1 MLFVELALIRW
12 TSSNNLYLVH
22 MTNFVLLASF
32 LGIGMG
38 FLRAKARRD
47 LFPLASILLAT
58 LVAFVLAFPVRT
70 GTGRGGRWE
79 LVGSFDWAPL
89 PRWLSLTVIFV
100 LTVGTLM
107 ALAQEV
113 ARTFAR
119 FEPLEAYRLDVM
131 GSLTGIV
138 TFAALSFLRLPPLGW
153 GLVGTAAF
161 VVLLGRR
168 VQLLRHGP
176 AIALAALVLML
187 GAESVVGTF
196 QWSPYYKIHTT
207 QLSGGLFRV
216 EVNNT
221 PLQTALPVADIRR
234 DSPFYLYPYTYAG
247 SRDDVLVVGAGT
259 GNDVAVALAQ
269 GAKRVDAVE
278 IDPAILQLGR
288 DHHPD
293 RPFADPRVTT
303 HVDDGRAFMER
314 TNRRYDLILL
324 ALPDSATI
332 VTGQSA
338 LRLENYLF
346 TTQALTQARSLLK
359 PDGTFAMYNYYEPW
373 LLDRYAN
380 TVRTVYDAAPC
391 VQLGPSYGPRQ
402 QAVLTLRKDASTGGC
417 TTTWSP
423 RTAALEPSVDDRPFP
438 YLGSRTIP
446 SFYLWM
452 LGLVLIASVVGVRTV
467 AGPLRTMRPY
477 VDLFFMGAA
486 FLLLETKNVVQ
497 FALLFGTTWAV
508 NAAVFAGVL
517 LSVLAAIEVARRV
530 TIRRPILLY
539 AALLAALAAAWL
551 IPQDALARPLTGA
564 PVPGRRD
571 HRVRADLHRQ
581 PAVRGAVQGSWV
593 QHGRLR
599 GQPARRDG
607 RGSAGVPRPDLRLQ
621 RAAGRGGAALRV
633 GAADRSQAPGG
644 AAGLSLPRRGP
655 SLGVWR
661 AGPAGGTLSHGD
673 QQTSVHDQRPPLG
686 RGERGWRPDR
696 TVCSLQQTPPTR

>member
-1 MLFVELALIRW
+1 MQHEHEVGRTAEVTPARSQAWRRMRTPGDRTRLVLASALMLFVELALIRW

-32 LGIGMG
+32 LGIGLG
-38 FLRAKARRD
+38 FLRAKAGRD
-47 LFPLASILLAT
+47 LFPLAPVLLAS
-58 LVAFVLAFPVRT
+58 LVAFVLTFPVRT
-70 GTGRGGRWE
+70 GTGRGGRWQ
-79 LVGSFDWAPL
+79 LVGLFDWSPL
-89 PRWLSLTVIFV
+89 PRWFSLTVIFV
-100 LTVGTLM
+100 LTVATLM
-107 ALAQEV
+107 ALAEEV
-113 ARTFAR
+113 ARTFTR
-119 FEPLEAYRLDVM
+119 FEPLEAYRLDVV
-131 GSLTGIV
+131 GSLTGIAG
-138 TFAALSFLRLPPLGW
+138 FAALSFLRLPPLGW
-153 GLVGTAAF
+153 GLVGTAVF

-168 VQLLRHGP
+168 
-176 AIALAALVLML
+176 AIRWPVVALGALVLML
-187 GAESVVGTF
+187 GAESVAGTF

-247 SRDDVLVVGAGT
+247 ARDDVLVIGAGT

-269 GAKRVDAVE
+269 GAQRVDAVE
-278 IDPAILQLGR
+278 IDPAIMQLGR

-293 RPFADPRVTT
+293 RPFSDPRVTT

-314 TNRRYDLILL
+314 TERRYDLILL

-380 TVRTVYDAAPC
+380 TVRTVYDASPC

-402 QAVLTLRKDASTGGC
+402 QAVLTLRKDAGTGGC
-417 TTTWSP
+417 TTTWTP

-452 LGLVLIASVVGVRTV
+452 LGLVLLASVIAVRTV

-477 VDLFFMGAA
+477 TDLFFMGTA

-530 TIRRPILLY
+530 TIHRPILLY

-551 IPQDALARPLTGA
+551 IPQDALLDLSLVPRFLAGVTIAFA
-564 PVPGRRD
+564 PIFI
-571 HRVRADLHRQ
+571 ANLLF
-581 PAVRGAVQGSWV
+581 AVRFKGAGSSTV
-593 QHGRLR
+593 AFGANLL
-599 GQPARRDG
+599 GAMVG
-607 RGSAGVPRPDLRLQ
+607 GALEYLALIFGFNALLIVVALLY
-621 RAAGRGGAALRV
+621 GAALLTGRQHLV
-633 GAADRSQAPGG
+633 
-644 AAGLSLPRRGP
+644 P
-655 SLGVWR
+655 SR
-661 AGPAGGTLSHGD
+661 A
-673 QQTSVHDQRPPLG
+673 
-686 RGERGWRPDR
+686 
-696 TVCSLQQTPPTR
+696 

>member
-1 MLFVELALIRW
+1 MQLDDEVGHVVEHPPAQASTGRSRLMAPGDRTRLVLASALMLFVELALIRW

-38 FLRAKARRD
+38 FLRARAARD
-47 LFPLASILLAT
+47 LFPLAPVLLAA
-58 LVAFVLAFPVRT
+58 LVGFVLAFPVRT
-70 GTGRGGRWE
+70 GTGKGGRWQ
-79 LVGSFDWAPL
+79 LVGLLDQAPL
-89 PRWLSLTVIFV
+89 PRWVSLSVIFV
-100 LTVGTLM
+100 LAVGTLM
-107 ALAQEV
+107 ALAEEV

-119 FEPLEAYRLDVM
+119 FAPLEAYRLDVM
-131 GSLTGIV
+131 GSLTGIAC
-138 TFAALSFLRLPPLGW
+138 FAALSFLRLPPLGG
-153 GLVGTAAF
+153 GLVAVVVF

-168 VQLLRHGP
+168 VRWLRRWP
-176 AIALAALVLML
+176 AVALGALVLML
-187 GAESVVGTF
+187 GAESVVGSF

-207 QLSGGLFRV
+207 ELAGGLFRV

-247 SRDDVLVVGAGT
+247 SRDDVLVIGAGT

-278 IDPAILQLGR
+278 IDPALLQLGR

-293 RPFADPRVTT
+293 RPYSDPRVTT

-314 TNRRYDLILL
+314 THRRYDLILL

-452 LGLVLIASVVGVRTV
+452 LGLVLLASVVGVRTV

-477 VDLFFMGAA
+477 VDLFVMGAA

-530 TIRRPILLY
+530 TIRRPVLLY

-551 IPQDALARPLTGA
+551 IPQDALLDLSLAPRFLAGVTIAFAPIFIANLLFAVRFKGAGSSTVAFGANLLGAMVGGALEYLALIFGFNALLVVVAALYGGALLTGYRHL
-564 PVPGRRD
+564 G
-571 HRVRADLHRQ
+571 
-581 PAVRGAVQGSWV
+581 
-593 QHGRLR
+593 
-599 GQPARRDG
+599 ARR
-607 RGSAGVPRPDLRLQ
+607 A
-621 RAAGRGGAALRV
+621 
-633 GAADRSQAPGG
+633 
-644 AAGLSLPRRGP
+644 
-655 SLGVWR
+655 
-661 AGPAGGTLSHGD
+661 
-673 QQTSVHDQRPPLG
+673 
-686 RGERGWRPDR
+686 
-696 TVCSLQQTPPTR
+696 

>member
-1 MLFVELALIRW
+1 MQHEHEVGRTAEVTPARSQAWGRIRTPGDRTRLVLASALMLFVELALIRW

-32 LGIGMG
+32 LGIGLG
-38 FLRAKARRD
+38 FLRAKAGRD
-47 LFPLASILLAT
+47 LFPLAPVLLAS
-58 LVAFVLAFPVRT
+58 LVAFVLTFPVRT
-70 GTGRGGRWE
+70 GTGRGGRWQ
-79 LVGSFDWAPL
+79 LVGLFDWSPL
-89 PRWLSLTVIFV
+89 PRWFSLTVIFV
-100 LTVGTLM
+100 LTVATLM

-113 ARTFAR
+113 ARTFTR
-119 FEPLEAYRLDVM
+119 FEPLEAYRLDVV
-131 GSLTGIV
+131 GSLTGIAC
-138 TFAALSFLRLPPLGW
+138 FAALSFLRLPPLGW
-153 GLVGTAAF
+153 GLVGTAVF

-168 VQLLRHGP
+168 VIRWP
-176 AIALAALVLML
+176 VVALGALVLML
-187 GAESVVGTF
+187 GAESVAGTF

-247 SRDDVLVVGAGT
+247 ARDDVLVIGAGT

-269 GAKRVDAVE
+269 GAQRVDAVE
-278 IDPAILQLGR
+278 IDPAIMQLGR

-293 RPFADPRVTT
+293 RPFSDPRVTT

-314 TNRRYDLILL
+314 TERRYDLILL

-380 TVRTVYDAAPC
+380 TVRTVYDASPC

-402 QAVLTLRKDASTGGC
+402 QAVLTLRKDAGTGGC
-417 TTTWSP
+417 TTTWTP

-452 LGLVLIASVVGVRTV
+452 LGLVLLASVIAVRTV

-477 VDLFFMGAA
+477 TDLFFMGTA

-551 IPQDALARPLTGA
+551 IPQDALLDLSLVPRFLAGVTIAFA
-564 PVPGRRD
+564 PIFI
-571 HRVRADLHRQ
+571 ANLLF
-581 PAVRGAVQGSWV
+581 AVRFKGAGSSTV
-593 QHGRLR
+593 AFGANLL
-599 GQPARRDG
+599 GAMVG
-607 RGSAGVPRPDLRLQ
+607 GALEYLALIFGFNALLIVVALLY
-621 RAAGRGGAALRV
+621 GAALLTGRQHLV
-633 GAADRSQAPGG
+633 
-644 AAGLSLPRRGP
+644 P
-655 SLGVWR
+655 SR
-661 AGPAGGTLSHGD
+661 A
-673 QQTSVHDQRPPLG
+673 
-686 RGERGWRPDR
+686 
-696 TVCSLQQTPPTR
+696 

>member
-1 MLFVELALIRW
+1 MQQEHEREQVRDTGTLAVARGLRVPSPGGRTRLVLASALMLFVELALIRW

-32 LGIGMG
+32 LGIGLG
-38 FLRAKARRD
+38 FLRAKAGRD
-47 LFPLASILLAT
+47 LFPLAPILLAA
-58 LVAFVLAFPVRT
+58 LVAFVLVFPVRT
-70 GTGRGGRWE
+70 GTGRGGQWQ
-79 LVGSFDWAPL
+79 LVGLFDWPPL

-100 LTVGTLM
+100 LTVATLM

-113 ARTFAR
+113 ARTFAT
-119 FEPLEAYRLDVM
+119 FEPLEAYRLDVV
-131 GSLTGIV
+131 GSLTGIAC
-138 TFAALSFLRLPPLGW
+138 FAALSFLRLPPLGW
-153 GLVGTAAF
+153 GLLGVGVF
-161 VVLLGRR
+161 VLLLGRR
-168 VQLLRHGP
+168 LRLLRRLP
-176 AIALAALVLML
+176 VLALGALVLML
-187 GAESVVGTF
+187 GAESVVGSF

-207 QLSGGLFRV
+207 ELSGGLFRV

-221 PLQTALPVADIRR
+221 PLQTALPVSDIRR

-247 SRDDVLVVGAGT
+247 SRDDVLVIGAGT

-278 IDPAILQLGR
+278 IDPAIMQLGR

-293 RPFADPRVTT
+293 RPYSDPRVTT

-314 TNRRYDLILL
+314 TDRRYDLILL

-380 TVRTVYDAAPC
+380 TVQTVYNTPPC

-417 TTTWSP
+417 TTTWTP
-423 RTAALEPSVDDRPFP
+423 RAVALEPSVDDRPFP

-452 LGLVLIASVVGVRTV
+452 LGLVLMASVVGVRTV

-551 IPQDALARPLTGA
+551 IPQDALLDLSLVPRFLAGVTIAFLPIFIANLLFAVRFKGAGSSTVAFGANLLGAMVGGALEYLALIFGFNTLLVVVAALYGLALLTG
-564 PVPGRRD
+564 
-571 HRVRADLHRQ
+571 HRHL
-581 PAVRGAVQGSWV
+581 
-593 QHGRLR
+593 
-599 GQPARRDG
+599 
-607 RGSAGVPRPDLRLQ
+607 
-621 RAAGRGGAALRV
+621 V
-633 GAADRSQAPGG
+633 G
-644 AAGLSLPRRGP
+644 
-655 SLGVWR
+655 
-661 AGPAGGTLSHGD
+661 
-673 QQTSVHDQRPPLG
+673 RPPHV
-686 RGERGWRPDR
+686 RRPG
-696 TVCSLQQTPPTR
+696 

>member
-1 MLFVELALIRW
+1 MQLDDRARLVLASALMLFVELALIRW

-38 FLRAKARRD
+38 FLRARATRD
-47 LFPLASILLAT
+47 LFPLAPVLLAT
-58 LVAFVLAFPVRT
+58 LVGFVLAFPVRT

-89 PRWLSLTVIFV
+89 PRWLSLTVVFV

-131 GSLTGIV
+131 GSLTGIAC
-138 TFAALSFLRLPPLGW
+138 FAALSFLRLPPLGW
-153 GLVGTAAF
+153 GLVGVAVF

-168 VQLLRHGP
+168 VRLLRHGP
-176 AIALAALVLML
+176 SIALAALVLML
-187 GAESVVGTF
+187 GAESVVGSF

-207 QLSGGLFRV
+207 QLAGGLFRV

-247 SRDDVLVVGAGT
+247 SHDDVLVIGAGT

-278 IDPAILQLGR
+278 IDPAIMQLGR

-314 TNRRYDLILL
+314 TDRRYDLILL

-452 LGLVLIASVVGVRTV
+452 LGLVLLASVVGVRTV

-551 IPQDALARPLTGA
+551 IPQDALLDLSLVPRFLAGVTIAFA
-564 PVPGRRD
+564 PIFI
-571 HRVRADLHRQ
+571 ANLLF
-581 PAVRGAVQGSWV
+581 AVRFKGAGSSTV
-593 QHGRLR
+593 AFGANLL
-599 GQPARRDG
+599 GAMVG
-607 RGSAGVPRPDLRLQ
+607 GALEYLALIFGFNALLIVVAVLY
-621 RAAGRGGAALRV
+621 GAALLTGRKHLV
-633 GAADRSQAPGG
+633 AS
-644 AAGLSLPRRGP
+644 
-655 SLGVWR
+655 R
-661 AGPAGGTLSHGD
+661 A
-673 QQTSVHDQRPPLG
+673 
-686 RGERGWRPDR
+686 
-696 TVCSLQQTPPTR
+696 

>member
-1 MLFVELALIRW
+1 MQQEHDPDARTAARPRPARTGLRVPTPGDRTRLVLASALMLFVELALIRW

-32 LGIGMG
+32 LGIGLG
-38 FLRAKARRD
+38 FLRARASRD
-47 LFPLASILLAT
+47 LFPLGPILLVT
-58 LVAFVLAFPVRT
+58 LVGFVLAFPVRT
-70 GTGRGGRWE
+70 GTGRGGRWQ
-79 LVGSFDWAPL
+79 LVGLLDLAPL
-89 PRWLSLTVIFV
+89 PRWLSLSIIFA
-100 LTVGTLM
+100 LAVGTLM

-113 ARTFAR
+113 ARTFTR
-119 FEPLEAYRLDVM
+119 FEALEAYRLDVM
-131 GSLTGIV
+131 GSLTGIAA
-138 TFAALSFLRLPPLGW
+138 FAALSFLRLPPLGW
-153 GLVGTAAF
+153 GLVGAAVF

-168 VQLLRHGP
+168 LRLLRRGP
-176 AIALAALVLML
+176 AIALGALVLLL
-187 GAESVVGTF
+187 GAESVAGSF

-221 PLQTALPVADIRR
+221 PLQTALPVANLRR

-247 SRDDVLVVGAGT
+247 SRDDVLVIGAGT

-278 IDPAILQLGR
+278 IDPAIMQLGR

-293 RPFADPRVTT
+293 RPYSDPRVTT

-314 TNRRYDLILL
+314 TDRHYDLILL

-380 TVRTVYDAAPC
+380 TVRTVYAASPC

-417 TTTWSP
+417 TTTWTP

-438 YLGSRTIP
+438 YLGTRTIP

-452 LGLVLIASVVGVRTV
+452 LGLVLLASLAAVRTV
-467 AGPLRTMRPY
+467 AGPLTTMRPY

-539 AALLAALAAAWL
+539 AGLLAALAAAWL
-551 IPQDALARPLTGA
+551 IPQDALLDLSLVPRFLAGVTIAFLPIFVANLLFAVRFKGAGSSTVAFGANLLGAMVGGALEYLALIFGFDALLIVVALLYGLALLTGRKHL
-564 PVPGRRD
+564 VTS
-571 HRVRADLHRQ
+571 RA
-581 PAVRGAVQGSWV
+581 
-593 QHGRLR
+593 
-599 GQPARRDG
+599 
-607 RGSAGVPRPDLRLQ
+607 
-621 RAAGRGGAALRV
+621 
-633 GAADRSQAPGG
+633 
-644 AAGLSLPRRGP
+644 
-655 SLGVWR
+655 
-661 AGPAGGTLSHGD
+661 
-673 QQTSVHDQRPPLG
+673 
-686 RGERGWRPDR
+686 
-696 TVCSLQQTPPTR
+696 

>member
-1 MLFVELALIRW
+1 MQHEHEVGRTVEMTPARSQAWGRLRTPGDRTRLVLASALMLFVELALIRW

-32 LGIGMG
+32 LGIGLG
-38 FLRAKARRD
+38 FLRAKAGRD
-47 LFPLASILLAT
+47 LFPLAPVLLAS
-58 LVAFVLAFPVRT
+58 LVAFVLTFPVRT
-70 GTGRGGRWE
+70 GTGRGGRWQ
-79 LVGSFDWAPL
+79 LVGLFDWSPL
-89 PRWLSLTVIFV
+89 PRWFSLTVIFV
-100 LTVGTLM
+100 LTVATLM

-113 ARTFAR
+113 ARTFTR
-119 FEPLEAYRLDVM
+119 FEPLEAYRLDVV
-131 GSLTGIV
+131 GSLTGIAG
-138 TFAALSFLRLPPLGW
+138 FAALSFLRLPPLGW
-153 GLVGTAAF
+153 GLVGTAVF

-168 VQLLRHGP
+168 
-176 AIALAALVLML
+176 AIRWPVVALGALVLML
-187 GAESVVGTF
+187 GAESVAGTF

-247 SRDDVLVVGAGT
+247 ARDDVLVIGAGT

-269 GAKRVDAVE
+269 GAQRVDAVE
-278 IDPAILQLGR
+278 IDPAIMQLGR

-293 RPFADPRVTT
+293 RPFSDPRVTT

-314 TNRRYDLILL
+314 TERRYDLILL

-380 TVRTVYDAAPC
+380 TVRTVYDASPC

-402 QAVLTLRKDASTGGC
+402 QAVLTLRKDAGTGGC
-417 TTTWSP
+417 TTTWTP

-452 LGLVLIASVVGVRTV
+452 LGLVLLASVIAVRTV

-477 VDLFFMGAA
+477 TDLFFMGTA

-551 IPQDALARPLTGA
+551 IPQDALLDLSLVPRFLAGVTIAFA
-564 PVPGRRD
+564 PIFI
-571 HRVRADLHRQ
+571 ANLLF
-581 PAVRGAVQGSWV
+581 AVRFKGAGSSTV
-593 QHGRLR
+593 AFGANLL
-599 GQPARRDG
+599 GAMVG
-607 RGSAGVPRPDLRLQ
+607 GALEYLALIFGFNALLIVVALLY
-621 RAAGRGGAALRV
+621 GAALLTGRQHLV
-633 GAADRSQAPGG
+633 
-644 AAGLSLPRRGP
+644 P
-655 SLGVWR
+655 SR
-661 AGPAGGTLSHGD
+661 A
-673 QQTSVHDQRPPLG
+673 
-686 RGERGWRPDR
+686 
-696 TVCSLQQTPPTR
+696 

>member
-1 MLFVELALIRW
+1 MQQEHERELAHDTGPAVAARRLTVPVPGNRVRLVLASALMLFVELALIRW

-32 LGIGMG
+32 LGIGLG
-38 FLRAKARRD
+38 FLRGRAGHD
-47 LFPLASILLAT
+47 LFPFGPVLLAV
-58 LVAFVLAFPVRT
+58 LIAFVLVFPVRT
-70 GTGRGGRWE
+70 GTGRGGQWQ
-79 LVGSFDWAPL
+79 LVGLFDWAPL
-89 PRWLSLTVIFV
+89 PRWLSLAVIFV
-100 LTVGTLM
+100 LTAATLM

-113 ARTFAR
+113 ARTFST

-131 GSLTGIV
+131 GSLAGIV

-153 GLVGTAAF
+153 GLVGAAVF

-168 VQLLRHGP
+168 LRMVRRLP
-176 AIALAALVLML
+176 VLALGALVLML
-187 GAESVVGTF
+187 GAESVVGSF

-221 PLQTALPVADIRR
+221 PLQTALPVSDIRR

-247 SRDDVLVVGAGT
+247 SRDDVLVIGAGT

-278 IDPAILQLGR
+278 IDPAIMQLGR

-293 RPFADPRVTT
+293 RPYSDPRVTT

-314 TNRRYDLILL
+314 TDRRYDLILL

-417 TTTWSP
+417 TTTWTP
-423 RTAALEPSVDDRPFP
+423 RTTALEPSVDDRPFP

-452 LGLVLIASVVGVRTV
+452 LGLVLLASVVAVRSV

-477 VDLFFMGAA
+477 ADLFFMGTA

-530 TIRRPILLY
+530 TIGRPILLY

-551 IPQDALARPLTGA
+551 IPQDALLDLSLVPRFLAGVTIAFAPIFIANLLFAVRFKGVGSSTVAFGANLLGAMVGGALEYLALIFGFNALLVVVAALYGLALLTG
-564 PVPGRRD
+564 RR
-571 HRVRADLHRQ
+571 HLV
-581 PAVRGAVQGSWV
+581 VS
-593 QHGRLR
+593 
-599 GQPARRDG
+599 
-607 RGSAGVPRPDLRLQ
+607 S
-621 RAAGRGGAALRV
+621 
-633 GAADRSQAPGG
+633 
-644 AAGLSLPRRGP
+644 
-655 SLGVWR
+655 
-661 AGPAGGTLSHGD
+661 T
-673 QQTSVHDQRPPLG
+673 
-686 RGERGWRPDR
+686 
-696 TVCSLQQTPPTR
+696 